1 MIEAIRNI
9 GEYAVEGNLTTE
21 IFLDN
26 ICQKLTETKP
36 NKKDKDKPFKQHV
49 VILNFD
55 TNNNKIEIDSEK
67 VNAGGND
74 SGKKYLWVDNFK
86 GNKPQ
91 VNITSDGLNNIIT
104 KSLPSMNEKV
114 GDNLKIDV
122 ENIINDF
129 FSKKEY
135 SDGKSETIYYIKPNK
150 FNFSYDTIENIKKV
164 ENELISAN
172 TKEEVKKATKN
183 FTKEI
188 EKNILSLIKLS
199 ADEVSLYT
207 IKINNNLVCRIDEY
221 TNMIF
226 DLKLE
231 SLFIENGDYKE
242 NYQKGVCSV
251 CSKENTPTTSNA
263 TNLKFKFYMTDKL
276 GFSSNFDGKFTK
288 NFNICKECYQYLMI
302 AENFIKNKLS
312 TQIGLN
318 VYIIPHFIY
327 KVDNWDMN
335 NFSNYVTISTNSI
348 TNLDNLKQFNEKLEI
363 FREFE
368 AEKNNFIINYL
379 FYYQPAGSSEFK
391 IRKLIKDV
399 PPSRLD
405 FIGRKEEE
413 IINLVDDNYGGNRNL
428 KVDLKGI
435 WGCIPIKK
443 GDFSGFT
450 RYLDIVD
457 AVFSDNRIDYNFLI
471 NQFTEVIRIIKY
483 EREGYNIWVKEEF
496 TNKILQLNF
505 LLLFFKKLDILGGV
519 DMNETNNIVNIEVE
533 ELLPKEILEY
543 WNGTEIYNDG
553 CKKALFSLG
562 YLIGEIGYKQSTAGH
577 KKKPILNKINFQGM
591 GPEKLVRLS
600 NDVLEKL
607 RQYDKLQYNED
618 NIYSTL
624 KLLMDANI
632 SHWKLSN
639 EENVFYVLSGYAF
652 SNYNGWQRDVKI
664 TEKKIKQTES
674 EIQISKE
681 NGKDVTKQEILLSEA
696 RNLFYGEDKNYKGV
710 NEVLKKIIVV
720 DKEVE

>member
-1 MIEAIRNI
+1 VIEAIKRI
-9 GEYAVEGNLTTE
+9 GEYAVEGNLTPE

-26 ICQKLTETKP
+26 ICQKLPETKP
-36 NKKDKDKPFKQHV
+36 NKKDKDNPFKQHV

-55 TNNNKIEIDSEK
+55 TNNKKIEIDSEK

-74 SGKKYLWVDNFK
+74 SGKEYLWVDNFK

-122 ENIINDF
+122 ENIINEF

-135 SDGKSETIYYIKPNK
+135 SDRKSETIYYIKPNK

-172 TKEEVKKATKN
+172 TKEEVKKATKK

-199 ADEVSLYT
+199 TDEISLYT

-231 SLFIENGDYKE
+231 SLFIENGEYKD
-242 NYQKGVCSV
+242 NFQKGVCSV
-251 CSKENTPTTSNA
+251 CSKENTSTTSNA

-327 KVDNWDMN
+327 KVDNWDID

-348 TNLDNLKQFNEKLEI
+348 TNLDNLKQFNEKLET

-405 FIGRKEEE
+405 FIRRKEDE
-413 IINLVDDNYGGNRNL
+413 IINLVDSNYGANRNL

-457 AVFSDNRIDYNFLI
+457 AVFSYNKIDYNFLI
-471 NQFTEVIRIIKY
+471 NQFTEVIRIIKH
-483 EREGYNIWVKEEF
+483 ERDGYNIWVDEDF

-519 DMNETNNIVNIEVE
+519 DMNETNNIVNVEVK

-543 WNGTEIYNDG
+543 WNGTEIYNDE

-562 YLIGEIGYKQSTAGH
+562 YLIGEVGYKQSTAGH

-600 NDVLEKL
+600 NDVFEKL

-618 NIYSTL
+618 IYSGL

-632 SHWKLSN
+632 SQWKLSN

-652 SNYNGWQRDVKI
+652 SNYNGWQRYVKGI
-664 TEKKIKQTES
+664 EEKIKQTES

-681 NGKDVTKQEILLSEA
+681 NGKDVTKQEILLNEA
-696 RNLFYGEDKNYKGV
+696 KNLFYGEDKNYKGV
-710 NEVLKKIIVV
+710 NEVLKKIKVV

>member
-1 MIEAIRNI
+1 MIEAIKRI
-9 GEYAVEGNLTTE
+9 GEYAVEGNLTIET
-21 IFLDN
+21 FLNN
-26 ICQKLTETKP
+26 ICRKLPETKP
-36 NKKDKDKPFKQHV
+36 NNKDNSFKQHV
-49 VILNFD
+49 LILNFD
-55 TNNNKIEIDSEK
+55 TNNNKIDVDFEK

-91 VNITSDGLNNIIT
+91 VNITSDGINNIIT
-104 KSLPSMNEKV
+104 KSLPSMKKKV
-114 GDNLKIDV
+114 GNKLKIDV
-122 ENIINDF
+122 ENIINEF
-129 FSKKEY
+129 FNKKEY
-135 SDGKSETIYYIKPNK
+135 TDRKSEPIYYIKPNK
-150 FNFSYDTIENIKKV
+150 FNFSYDTLEKINKV

-172 TKEEVKKATKN
+172 TKEEAKKAIKK
-183 FTKEI
+183 FTKEM
-188 EKNILSLIKLS
+188 EKNILSLINLS

-207 IKINNNLVCRIDEY
+207 IKINDALICQIDEY
-221 TNMIF
+221 KKLIF
-226 DLKLE
+226 NLKFE
-231 SLFIENGDYKE
+231 SLFNENGDYKK
-242 NYQKGVCSV
+242 NYQKGICSV

-263 TNLKFKFYMTDKL
+263 TNLMFKFYMTDKL
-276 GFSSNFDGKFTK
+276 GFSSNLDGTFK
-288 NFNICKECYQYLMI
+288 NNYNICKECYQYLMI

-327 KVDNWDMN
+327 KVDNWNID

-348 TNLDNLKQFNEKLEI
+348 TNLDNLKQFNEKLET

-399 PPSRLD
+399 PASRLD
-405 FIGRKEEE
+405 FIRRKEDE
-413 IINLVDDNYGGNRNL
+413 IINLVDSNYDGNRNL
-428 KVDLKGI
+428 KVDFKGI
-435 WGCIPIKK
+435 WGSIPLKK

-471 NQFTEVIRIIKY
+471 NQFTEVIRIIKF
-483 EREGYNIWVKEEF
+483 ERDGYNILVNEDF

-505 LLLFFKKLDILGGV
+505 LLLFFNKLDILGGV
-519 DMNETNNIVNIEVE
+519 DMNEANNMVSVEVE
-533 ELLPKEILEY
+533 GLLSKEIQDY
-543 WNGTEIYNDG
+543 WKGIEIYNDER
-553 CKKALFSLG
+553 KKALFSLG
-562 YLIGEIGYKQSTAGH
+562 YLIGEVGHKQSTMGH

-618 NIYSTL
+618 IYSAL

-632 SHWKLSN
+632 SQWKLSN
-639 EENVFYVLSGYAF
+639 QENVFYVLSGYAF
-652 SNYNGWQRDVKI
+652 SNYNGWQRYIKGI
-664 TEKKIKQTES
+664 EEQIKQTES
-674 EIQISKE
+674 EIQIAKE
-681 NGKDVTKQEILLSEA
+681 NGKDVTKQELLFNDA
-696 RNLFYGEDKNYKGV
+696 RNLFYTVGKNYKHV
-710 NEVLKKIIVV
+710 NEILNKIKVV
-720 DKEVE
+720 NKDVE